1 MGSKLQNNGVVIHH
15 VSTLHC
21 PFKSCCRTVCQCHSL
36 WKAVAKS
43 VIIPGETLWRDKR
56 KGRGMHILHKP
67 AAILG
72 KLEAFTQKS
81 ATNTIPEFSA
91 KVSYHWLFRCILVK
105 TLKFNNSLL
114 LDYAFRYIFMNI
126 QEYFLTV
133 LSRKNVHNEIGTLS
147 VKTILILKRK
157 VVLQA

>member
-1 MGSKLQNNGVVIHH
+1 MLQNSLPMCQKVIH
-15 VSTLHC
+15 
-21 PFKSCCRTVCQCHSL
+21 CQRPWQKVWL
-36 WKAVAKS
+36 FLEK
-43 VIIPGETLWRDKR
+43 PYDETRERD
-56 KGRGMHILHKP
+56 MHILHKP